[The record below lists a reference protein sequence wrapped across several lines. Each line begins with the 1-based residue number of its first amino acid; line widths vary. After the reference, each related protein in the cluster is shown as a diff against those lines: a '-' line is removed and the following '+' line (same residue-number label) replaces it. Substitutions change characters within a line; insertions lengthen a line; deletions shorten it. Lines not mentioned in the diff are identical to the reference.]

1 MKAYMYILECA
12 NGMYYTGST
21 YNLEN
26 RLIDHS
32 AWAGSKFTRDK
43 LPVKLVYYEE
53 FERVEDAFN
62 REHQIKKWS
71 RKKKE
76 ALIKGDI
83 QALKEAAKSRQNK
96 KKHDGL

>member
-1 MKAYMYILECA
+1 
-12 NGMYYTGST
+12 MYYTGST

-32 AWAGSKFTRDK
+32 VWGGSKFTSDK
-43 LPVKLVYYEE
+43 LPVKLVYFEE
-53 FERVEDAFN
+53 FERVEDAFK
-62 REHQIKKWS
+62 REHQVKKWS

-83 QALKEAAKSRQNK
+83 DALKEAAKSSQHK
-96 KKHDGL
+96 KNHER